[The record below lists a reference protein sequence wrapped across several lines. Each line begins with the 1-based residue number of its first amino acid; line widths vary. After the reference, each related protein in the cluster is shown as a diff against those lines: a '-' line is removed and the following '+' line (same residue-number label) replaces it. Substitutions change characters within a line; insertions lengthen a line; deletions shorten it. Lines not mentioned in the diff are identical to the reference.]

1 MPRLDRA
8 TNRYRLGVLRVYR
21 TTGKVT
27 DATMARTLRDVKT
40 ILRPPTGAG
49 DVQAQLSAVDRVLRQ
64 QRAFLSST
72 VTSALGA
79 SGALTA
85 AYQTGRAGVVLR
97 SMAYVRQM
105 EQRAMTKLVA
115 GKTIGARITSLVGA
129 QRDAVQTL
137 LTQGLQNGANR
148 TALMRAVEQFYAG
161 STGNGGPAYMARR
174 IVTSEITR
182 FNAAVEVETGKRIYA
197 ETKQVPVFLFTTQG
211 DDRVR
216 DEHAALNGTEYTL
229 DELAATIGME
239 PVSKA
244 EEALSDPNCRCFL
257 ASSFRAV

>member
-8 TNRYRLGVLRVYR
+8 TNRYRLGVLRVYKA
-21 TTGKVT
+21 TGKVT
-27 DATMARTLRDVKT
+27 DATMQRTLRDMRT

-49 DVQAQLSAVDRVLRQ
+49 DVAAQMTAVDRVLRQ
-64 QRAFLSST
+64 QRAFLTTTLS
-72 VTSALGA
+72 SALGA
-79 SGALTA
+79 SGALA
-85 AYQTGRAGVVLR
+85 ATYHTGRAGIVLR

-105 EQRAMTKLVA
+105 EQRAMTQVIA
-115 GKTIGARITSLVGA
+115 GKTIGQRIVTLVGA
-129 QRDAVQTL
+129 QREAAQTI

-148 TALMRAVEQFYAG
+148 TALLRAVEQFYAG
-161 STGNGGPAYMARR
+161 STGDGGPAYQARR
-174 IVTSEITR
+174 LVTSEITR

-197 ETKQVPVFLFTTQG
+197 ETKQVPVFVFTTQG

-229 DELAATIGME
+229 DELAATVDME

-244 EEALSDPNCRCFL
+244 ETALSEPNCRCFL